1 MSSPEREAA
10 RYERKTTARQRD
22 SILGWAGQK
31 ARERAEDALNGAL
44 ADEVRRAMGDLE
56 RCEQALATRDAEI
69 AALRERVAGM
79 ERERNALRREMVQI
93 GHALV
98 GCEASPSEGV
108 PCPVEE
114 GAVTVDELM
123 RRIAELDNAEREQGE
138 WLTTF
143 FVEGAAPEEQPG
155 PWEIKARIASLEE
168 GLRPFAAVGRV
179 VDFYVEDA
187 LPNEAQ
193 RTFPYHVIKCDED
206 GPARVTLD
214 LDDFRRARAL
224 LTPAGG
230 ENDRKGVE
238 L

>member
-1 MSSPEREAA
+1 VSSPEREAA
-10 RYERKTTARQRD
+10 QRYNPRIEFCGWDDARVEIEELD
-22 SILGWAGQK
+22 TGDFYK
-31 ARERAEDALNGAL
+31 V
-44 ADEVRRAMGDLE
+44 ADIDPL
-56 RCEQALATRDAEI
+56 LATCDAEI
-69 AALRERVAGM
+69 ASLRARVAEM
-79 ERERNALRREMVQI
+79 E
-93 GHALV
+93 
-98 GCEASPSEGV
+98 
-108 PCPVEE
+108 
-114 GAVTVDELM
+114 
-123 RRIAELDNAEREQGE
+123 
-138 WLTTF
+138 
-143 FVEGAAPEEQPG
+143 
-155 PWEIKARIASLEE
+155 ARIASLEE

-230 ENDRKGVE
+230 ENERLQGRD